1 MAGGDKDSDLLR
13 LFGGLAK
20 TTSKQASGATN
31 DDNSRVKDT
40 PDKKAKPCRVCD
52 SFKSWR
58 IHEAK
63 SHAKKGEQG
72 SQTTST
78 DTTKASAAAA
88 TIAAAAAVPRPESLN
103 TLVSAADDDCPPD
116 SQVLGRATWTFLHT
130 MAAYYPE
137 KAEPKQQET
146 MKSLLSSFSQFYP
159 CGRCASHL
167 RQEMRKRPPTVD
179 TRQNLS
185 LWLCQTHNRVNVMLG
200 KDEFDCTKVD
210 ERWRDG
216 PSDGRCSWAQ
226 DIEY

>member
-1 MAGGDKDSDLLR
+1 MAGDKDNDPLR
-13 LFGGLAK
+13 LFGNLGKASSK
-20 TTSKQASGATN
+20 RTPSAVNDKDNVKNETTGKN
-31 DDNSRVKDT
+31 
-40 PDKKAKPCRVCD
+40 AKPCRVCD

-63 SHAKKGEQG
+63 SHSKKEQG
-72 SQTTST
+72 KQGTGATTAAALAA
-78 DTTKASAAAA
+78 TTTTIQSGSSAA
-88 TIAAAAAVPRPESLN
+88 SLN
-103 TLVSAADDDCPPD
+103 TLTDDNCPPD

-137 KAEPKQQET
+137 KADPKQQNMMT
-146 MKSLLSSFSQFYP
+146 SLLSSFSHFYP

-167 RQEMRKRPPTVD
+167 RQEMVKSPPVVD

-185 LWLCQTHNRVNVMLG
+185 LWLCQTHNKVNVMLG